1 MSDSPPPD
9 LTTTQPLVDNSNM
22 KLNQTT
28 HIVIENSSDD
38 ITISKCDQNQ
48 PREGPG
54 SVAPSAVPLKAQ
66 VLPLVYVTKNNNSKF
81 PFVVNPAKKPG
92 GNNFIISPAAP
103 LLTNTKSS
111 TATTV
116 SISTPQNVVFAGRG
130 RPLMLPKQPLILQQG
145 PKMTGTYV
153 TMLKPV
159 PKPEVQVTVH
169 SSSDDN
175 ISTNV
180 TSRDMPC
187 LKVPNTVKV
196 HHPENVTQPQ
206 KFILTGPI
214 PKISRNKL
222 IAPSMP
228 KLQPLRQPVT
238 ATTDCLQ
245 PSKFTVLPL
254 SVPPKEQITNQKM
267 FNFQISDGKIFSNV
281 AAPVTIMCENQNGPL
296 ESSCEGN
303 DVINKTYELSITE
316 EEPSSEHEESKMPIL
331 SSADSNSSVENAVNN
346 KQGIKFAH
354 GVSILKKNFFPNLL
368 GSDSKKNENSA
379 SNFVNKNSTS
389 HDLTILKP
397 SNGMEEKVVVTVS
410 NAALAAV
417 KKPEKNRRKSQFN
430 FRKDF
435 DDMEVSFPD
444 NDDDDDDD
452 SKLVI
457 KSPDN
462 GEADIKEEDDVP
474 VNQQENTDEDVKP
487 LIIEIKSENK
497 PAVVDP
503 KAILDIKLSEEEDAT
518 KLLQWENNVGC
529 LPGTNLKFT
538 LNEFGIIEY
547 LSEPNYQKVTNNKQI
562 KQEKNKRDLE
572 RDVQCFACGCYGILA
587 DFVDS
592 EFCSIDCQSRLKAKP
607 NKEKE
612 NIDSM
617 GK

>member
-9 LTTTQPLVDNSNM
+9 LTATQPLVDNSNM

-48 PREGPG
+48 PREVPV

-116 SISTPQNVVFAGRG
+116 SLSTSQNVVFAGRG
-130 RPLMLPKQPLILQQG
+130 RPLMVPKQPLILQQG
-145 PKMTGTYV
+145 SKMTGTYV

-159 PKPEVQVTVH
+159 PKPEVQVTVQ

-175 ISTNV
+175 NLTNIS
-180 TSRDMPC
+180 SRDMPC

-281 AAPVTIMCENQNGPL
+281 ATPVTIMCENQNGPV
-296 ESSCEGN
+296 ESSYEGN

-316 EEPSSEHEESKMPIL
+316 DEPSSEHEESKMPIL
-331 SSADSNSSVENAVNN
+331 SSADSNSSVENAVSN

-354 GVSILKKNFFPNLL
+354 GVSILKKNFLPNLL
-368 GSDSKKNENSA
+368 DSKKTENSA
-379 SNFVNKNSTS
+379 TNFVNKNSTS
-389 HDLTILKP
+389 HDVTILKP
-397 SNGMEEKVVVTVS
+397 SSGVEEKVVVTVS
-410 NAALAAV
+410 NAVLAAV
-417 KKPEKNRRKSQFN
+417 KKPEKHRRKSQFS

-444 NDDDDDDD
+444 NDDDDE

-462 GEADIKEEDDVP
+462 GEADLKEEDDLP
-474 VNQQENTDEDVKP
+474 VNQQENMEEDVKP
-487 LIIEIKSENK
+487 LNIEIKTEHK
-497 PAVVDP
+497 PTVVDP
-503 KAILDIKLSEEEDAT
+503 KAILDVKLSEEEDAT
-518 KLLQWENNVGC
+518 KLLQWENNIGC
-529 LPGTNLKFT
+529 LSGSNLKFT

-547 LSEPNYQKVTNNKQI
+547 LSESDQNVTNNKQI

-592 EFCSIDCQSRLKAKP
+592 EFCSIDCQSRLKAKH

-617 GK
+617 GKCSFF